1 MDGTLTGRVG
11 FARLDRGALAP
22 RRYLASLQLVT
33 SVALLVST
41 VVAVAIVSIGIARAA
56 PVEAAEATGHALS
69 IAILLG
75 LILAGWGWLTAF
87 MARRN

>member
-1 MDGTLTGRVG
+1 
-11 FARLDRGALAP
+11 
-22 RRYLASLQLVT
+22 
-33 SVALLVST
+33 VST

-56 PVEAAEATGHALS
+56 PVEAAEATDHALS